1 VPRRRSKL
9 FFSLLFLAGLALFG
23 AMVWHVGLAGLRES
37 FQALGPWIVPYILL
51 QAVPIVL
58 HSAAWGACFPGHRL
72 PLKLWQLVLIGR
84 AGSAINQIIPTATI
98 GGEVVKVLLL
108 ESTVSREQAM
118 AMVVIDK
125 ASSAIAK
132 MFYLAFGTMYLVQR
146 LPLPLELQVSLGLAL
161 GLISLGLIGFV
172 VFQRYGLLSRLVQG
186 LERFRLGQKRLPQ
199 LHHYLMPLDAQLVTY
214 YTRHPWRYVRSL
226 LLHFTAHTCRI
237 MQTYILLRLLLG
249 HSAPGFAEAL
259 MVAVVV
265 GALDQVFFFVP
276 GRIGTLEGARFVVL
290 TALGVAHVYGLAF
303 GLVARVEQ
311 LVWKS
316 FGLLAYAVCLR
327 LAPPEAVRTP
337 PPVPSTSS

>member
-1 VPRRRSKL
+1 
-9 FFSLLFLAGLALFG
+9 
-23 AMVWHVGLAGLRES
+23 
-37 FQALGPWIVPYILL
+37 
-51 QAVPIVL
+51 
-58 HSAAWGACFPGHRL
+58 
-72 PLKLWQLVLIGR
+72 
-84 AGSAINQIIPTATI
+84 
-98 GGEVVKVLLL
+98 
-108 ESTVSREQAM
+108 
-118 AMVVIDK
+118 
-125 ASSAIAK
+125 
-132 MFYLAFGTMYLVQR
+132 MFYLAFGAMYLSQR
-146 LPLPLELQVSLGLAL
+146 LPLPIELQVSVGLAL

-172 VFQRYGLLSRLVQG
+172 VCQRYGLLSRLVQG
-186 LERFRLGQKRLPQ
+186 LERLRLGQKRLPQ

-214 YTRHPWRYVRSL
+214 YTHHPWRYLRSL

-249 HSAPGFAEAL
+249 HNAPGFAEAL

-290 TALGVAHVYGLAF
+290 TTLGVAHVYGLAF

-316 FGLLAYAVCLR
+316 FGLLAYVMYMR